1 MNFHCASAQEEGS
14 KEKKGC
20 GGKERGRRKPPQN
33 SEYPN
38 KREECRKP
46 FESKAKRH
54 RGSVVLIVLV
64 LFENAYAVLRGRP
77 RPRLGSAARAM
88 SFGSW
93 AGMKS
98 GYFAML
104 FSRMAMRRAMAVS
117 ATLRGLPLATRRW

>member
-33 SEYPN
+33 CEYLN
-38 KREECRKP
+38 KREGCRKP
-46 FESKAKRH
+46 FESIARRH
-54 RGSVVLIVLV
+54 RGNVVLIGFDL
-64 LFENAYAVLRGRP
+64 LKSAYAVLRGRP
-77 RPRLGSAARAM
+77 RPRLGSAARAT
-88 SFGSW
+88 SLGSW

-104 FSRMAMRRAMAVS
+104 FSRMAIRRAMAVS